1 MTPETRTVSL
11 GDRSYDIFFDRNIYP
26 AMAEW
31 IRRFHPGKSVHV
43 VTDRNVASIYG
54 DDIRRW
60 LAGNPHELLVLPAGE
75 EHKTLS
81 TVGRIYG
88 FLAEG
93 HAGRDS
99 LVVAFGGG
107 VVGDLAG
114 FAAATFLRG
123 VSFLQVPTTLLAQV
137 DSSVG
142 GKTGFN
148 LPEGKNLVGAFHQP
162 QAVFIDDAFLVT
174 LDDRNLHAGL
184 AEVVKSGLAGDE
196 ELWDRLAERGSR
208 WRSFAGDDW
217 QWLVRRAV
225 AFKASVVE
233 KDERESSMRKI
244 LNAGHTVGH
253 ALEQAGGYGRLLHGE
268 AVAMG
273 LAWEAVLGR
282 RLGVTEEGTV
292 EEILSLLRRM
302 GYELD
307 VPGIPLAS
315 ISSALGMDKKRVVS
329 DVDLPL
335 VVRPGTCEIRRLPLE
350 EVRRELSGIR
360 SEIRDRAAD
369 QASEQREA
377 GPGDMRETVRI
388 LERRVAANPRD
399 DRAITALAEAY
410 RKSGNAAAAWEAIQE
425 VLGRDPS
432 DPAAQRVAAEL
443 ERSLPAG
450 PAVPEPPPGMP
461 PLENLLVVGEDAYR
475 IRVAD
480 AVVPLGE
487 EGAELRPSG
496 RPAAAGPAES
506 AAPPETIRV
515 EPIAVPEGAAP
526 ASEEAA
532 SSPEKATPAGEGKA
546 QASPAPV
553 DDLPSP
559 SVRTVTLADVYWAQG
574 EREVARGIVRRILE
588 EDPGN
593 ERARAWMAQHGKED
607 PVESA
612 LGTFL
617 EKTAKEYG
625 YDLSRYH

>member
-1 MTPETRTVSL
+1 MTPETRTVTL

-26 AMAEW
+26 AMTEW

-60 LAGNPHELLVLPAGE
+60 LAGNPHELLVLPPGE

-81 TVGRIYG
+81 TVGRIYE

-93 HAGRDS
+93 NAGRDS

-123 VSFLQVPTTLLAQV
+123 VSFIQVPTTLLAQV

-162 QAVFIDDAFLVT
+162 RAVFVDDAFLIT

-184 AEVVKSGLAGDE
+184 AEVVKCGLAGDA
-196 ELWDRLAERGSR
+196 ELWDRLVERGSR

-233 KDERESSMRKI
+233 KDERESSLRKI

-268 AVAMG
+268 AVAIG

-282 RLGVTEEGTV
+282 RLGVTEEETAEG
-292 EEILSLLRRM
+292 ILSLLRRM

-315 ISSALGMDKKRVVS
+315 ISTALGMDKKRVVA

-335 VVRPGTCEIRRLPLE
+335 IVRPGTCEIRRLPLE
-350 EVRRELSGIR
+350 EVRRELPGIR
-360 SEIRDRAAD
+360 AEIRDRQAGQAAEPRD
-369 QASEQREA
+369 AEA
-377 GPGDMRETVRI
+377 GDMRETVQI

-399 DRAITALAEAY
+399 NRAITSLAEAY
-410 RKSGNAAAAWEAIQE
+410 RKSGNTAAAWEAIQE

-432 DPAAQRVAAEL
+432 DHAAQRVAAEL
-443 ERSLPAG
+443 ERSLPAE
-450 PAVPEPPPGMP
+450 PAVGGPPQGML
-461 PLENLLVVGEDAYR
+461 PLENLLVVGENAYR
-475 IRVAD
+475 MRVAD

-487 EGAELRPSG
+487 EGVDLRPSG
-496 RPAAAGPAES
+496 RAAAR
-506 AAPPETIRV
+506 PEEIRV
-515 EPIAVPEGAAP
+515 EPLPVPEEAAP

-532 SSPEKATPAGEGKA
+532 PPPEEAAPAGGEPAAAPGEA
-546 QASPAPV
+546 QPPPV
-553 DDLPSP
+553 DALPSP

-574 EREVARGIVRRILE
+574 ERAIARGIVWRILE
-588 EDPGN
+588 EEPGN
-593 ERARAWMAQHGKED
+593 ERARAWMAEHGKED